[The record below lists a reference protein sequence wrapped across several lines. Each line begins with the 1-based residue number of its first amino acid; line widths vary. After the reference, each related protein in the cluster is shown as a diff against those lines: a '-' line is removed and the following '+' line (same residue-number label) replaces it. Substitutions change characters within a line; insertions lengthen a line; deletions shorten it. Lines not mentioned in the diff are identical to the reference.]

1 MVRKNNLKPGMFIFF
16 AAVAFVVFL
25 AGLQIAEAQFQQTY
39 PCPPPEPVL
48 FVTGT
53 GNAKVSLQANL
64 GQSQGQ
70 GACTLTGFN
79 IYKATKTSG
88 VCGSFSYEKAID
100 TSGSYTITGLTNG
113 VTYCFKALTVSQDSG
128 GAIRY
133 STSYS
138 NTVEGTPQKTV
149 TSAPQNLQIQA
160 GDGWIYLSW
169 QAPAD
174 DGGDAV
180 SYYKI
185 YRGTSSGAL
194 SFFSDTCSPS
204 AIPCVPAGI
213 KLNFNDTSAT
223 NGITYYY
230 AVIAVNSAGDSPQS
244 SEKSAI
250 PASSSV
256 TTSSSTTTTLQDS
269 IPPSVLSANLANN
282 SQNISVGLGKILFN
296 FSEAIDSAT
305 DTAITI
311 SPQKTFS
318 KSWTADTKNLTLTF
332 QGNLSYSTNYTI
344 TIGTGLKDL
353 AGNSLSAPY
362 VLFFSTENL
371 PELTGPSSTTTTTT
385 VASTTTSTTES
396 ESSTTTTTVL
406 PLEAVSAQEAL
417 QAIQE
422 AKSTI
427 DSSQGKKNTTD
438 AVEFYNKA
446 TTAYNGQ
453 NYTDAK
459 ALALQVSSSIKDF
472 PTMQEIPYSLVI
484 VAALVLILLASAVIY
499 LKKRSESAKAKPQAE
514 EETSEN
520 ETEPE
525 ENKENAP
532 A

>member
-1 MVRKNNLKPGMFIFF
+1 MFRKNNLKPGMFIFF
-16 AAVAFVVFL
+16 AAVAFAIFL

-39 PCPPPEPVL
+39 PCPPPTPGL

-53 GNAKVSLQANL
+53 GNAKVSIQANL

-70 GACTLTGFN
+70 GSCTLTGFN
-79 IYKATKTSG
+79 IEKATKTG
-88 VCGSFSYEKAID
+88 GACGSFTYEKTIG
-100 TSGSYTITGLTNG
+100 TSGSDTITGLTNG

-128 GAIRY
+128 GTIRY

-149 TSAPQNLQIQA
+149 TSAPQNLQIQS
-160 GDGWIYLSW
+160 GDGWVYLSW

-174 DGGDAV
+174 NGGDAV

-185 YRGTSSGAL
+185 YRGAASGAL

-204 AIPCVPAGI
+204 AIPCGPAGI

-230 AVIAVNSAGDSPQS
+230 AIVAVNSVGDSPQS
-244 SEKSAI
+244 SERSAA
-250 PASSSV
+250 PAA
-256 TTSSSTTTTLQDS
+256 TTTSSTTTTLQDS
-269 IPPSVLSANLANN
+269 TPPSVLSANLVNN

-305 DTAITI
+305 DVAITV

-332 QGNLSYSTNYTI
+332 QGNLTYGTNYTLS
-344 TIGTGLKDL
+344 IGTGLKDL
-353 AGNSLSAPY
+353 AGNSISTPY
-362 VLFFSTENL
+362 VLFFSTEIL
-371 PELTGPSSTTTTTT
+371 PEATTTTSAGSTTTTIS
-385 VASTTTSTTES
+385 AGATTTTGAAATT
-396 ESSTTTTTVL
+396 SSTTTTTVQ

-417 QAIQE
+417 SAIQE
-422 AKSTI
+422 AKSAI

-459 ALALQVSSSIKDF
+459 ALALQVNSAIKNF
-472 PTMQEIPYSLVI
+472 PTTQEIPYSLVI
-484 VAALVLILLASAVIY
+484 VAALVIILAASAVIY
-499 LKKRSESAKAKPQAE
+499 LKKRSESKAKPQAE
-514 EETSEN
+514 EASEN
-520 ETEPE
+520 ETKPE
-525 ENKENAP
+525 EEQGSTSA
-532 A
+532 